1 MKLPSKYDW
10 ALISISVTF
19 LSIFLIPWDKVN
31 EVTYKSHTSSIT
43 PTKHIEYKGKTVHK
57 DFKSNLDTP
66 NKDLV
71 SKEIEI
77 YQDQY
82 EDYIQDPEDELRFP
96 PEIFGMYS
104 E

>member
-1 MKLPSKYDW
+1 M
-10 ALISISVTF
+10 T
-19 LSIFLIPWDKVN
+19 
-31 EVTYKSHTSSIT
+31 H
-43 PTKHIEYKGKTVHK
+43 TKHMRYKDKTVPK
-57 DFKSNLDTP
+57 VSGNTSDIL

-96 PEIFGMYS
+96 PEIFDMYS
-104 E
+104 D

>member
-31 EVTYKSHTSSIT
+31 EVTYKPHTSSIT
-43 PTKHIEYKGKTVHK
+43 PTKHREYKIPKV
-57 DFKSNLDTP
+57 FKSNLDTQ
-66 NKDLV
+66 NKDLI

-96 PEIFGMYS
+96 PEIFDMYS

>member
-10 ALISISVTF
+10 ALISISVAF

-31 EVTYKSHTSSIT
+31 KVIYKSHTSSMT
-43 PTKHIEYKGKTVHK
+43 PTKHMRYKDKTVPK
-57 DFKSNLDTP
+57 VFGNTSDIP
-66 NKDLV
+66 NKDLI
-71 SKEIEI
+71 SKEIET

-96 PEIFGMYS
+96 PEIFDMYS
-104 E
+104 D

>member
-19 LSIFLIPWDKVN
+19 LSIFLIPWDNVN
-31 EVTYKSHTSSIT
+31 KVTYKSHTSSIT

-57 DFKSNLDTP
+57 VFNSNLDTQ

-96 PEIFGMYS
+96 PEIFDMYS